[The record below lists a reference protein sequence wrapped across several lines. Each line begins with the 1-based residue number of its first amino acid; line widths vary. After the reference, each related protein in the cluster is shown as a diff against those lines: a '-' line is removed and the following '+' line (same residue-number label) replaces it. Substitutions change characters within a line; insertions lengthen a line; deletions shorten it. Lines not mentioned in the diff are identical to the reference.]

1 MFSIY
6 RRTPQKEKTRPSSFN
21 PNARSETKMTM
32 PQQPMAQPQNPI
44 RQNSLRTKR
53 GLVKYILLGLI
64 TLGIYE
70 FGR

>member
-1 MFSIY
+1 
-6 RRTPQKEKTRPSSFN
+6 
-21 PNARSETKMTM
+21 MTM